1 MPLQQ
6 GKETWIMVV
15 EPCIW
20 EASTWYAVYVFLI
33 KPLNNMKTSYKGLE
47 DEIFMF
53 WYKQTSVATIMTQ
66 CGYEHP

>member
-1 MPLQQ
+1 
-6 GKETWIMVV
+6 
-15 EPCIW
+15 
-20 EASTWYAVYVFLI
+20 
-33 KPLNNMKTSYKGLE
+33 MKTSYKGLE